1 MSPLRVEEVG
11 RDDSENAMTTPRENY
26 TMGYGPAAI
35 ALMGRRTAQSHA
47 GFFLPHLK
55 SGMSVLDCGC
65 GPGTITLGF
74 AELVAPGSAVGTDIE
89 ASQMA
94 VATENALAR
103 NVSNVRFEVADIYA
117 LPFEDS
123 SFDAVFMSAVLG
135 NLREPIR
142 GLREAYRVL
151 KPGGVIGVKEF
162 DHGGDIV
169 YPLEPA
175 MAKYDELYRRL
186 RSEFGHSGEVGRTIG
201 ALLLEAGL
209 SDLTMTASFEAL
221 SDPKVLNGAAQV
233 FIGLL
238 AEGWSDAFTSRGW
251 ADEDDIQAMRD
262 AWLRFAK
269 FPGALFVAAWVEAVA
284 FKALSE

>member
-1 MSPLRVEEVG
+1 MTNNREE
-11 RDDSENAMTTPRENY
+11 Y
-26 TMGYGPAAI
+26 TMGYGPAAV
-35 ALMGRRTAQSHA
+35 ALMGARSAQTHA
-47 GFFLPHLK
+47 AFFLPYLK
-55 SGMSVLDCGC
+55 PGMKLLDCGC
-65 GPGTITLGF
+65 GPGTVTLGF
-74 AELVAPGSAVGTDIE
+74 AEIVAPGSAVGTDIE
-89 ASQMA
+89 PSQMEL
-94 VATENALAR
+94 ATKTAAER
-103 NVSNVRFEVADIYA
+103 NIANVRFEAANIYE

-123 SFDAVFMSAVLG
+123 SFDAVFMSALIG
-135 NLREPIR
+135 NLREPTR

-186 RSEFGHSGEVGRTIG
+186 RREYGHSGEVGRTIG
-201 ALLLEAGL
+201 ALLLETGF
-209 SDLTMTASFEAL
+209 SDLTMTASFETL
-221 SDPKVLNGAAQV
+221 SDPKVLDGAAQV

-238 AEGWSDAFTSRGW
+238 SEGWSDAFTSRGW
-251 ADEDDIQAMRD
+251 ADDDDIQEMRD

-284 FKALSE
+284 FKAPAN